1 MKNSA
6 MAAEKA
12 WLKAAAQEICHI
24 KNESVD
30 HETDPILGKKTFW
43 YHNPGPYATP
53 DSIDRTI
60 KRYNADGTYREDAF
74 ENLYATYRYRH
85 VAYSLLR
92 GHDLKAIE
100 PKNRENN
107 QLNQQTLDH
116 YVSRLRVAVEEA
128 SSEADVRPLS

>member
-12 WLKAAAQEICHI
+12 WLKAAAKEIRYI
-24 KNESVD
+24 KNKHVG
-30 HETDPILGKKTFW
+30 HKTDPILGKKTFS
-43 YHNPGPYATP
+43 YFNPGPYATP
-53 DSIDRTI
+53 NSIDRTI
-60 KRYNADGTYREDAF
+60 KRRNADGTYREEQF

-92 GHDLKAIE
+92 GHDIKAIE

-116 YVSRLRVAVEEA
+116 YVSKLRVAAEEA
-128 SSEADVRPLS
+128 SREADVRPLP